1 MQCDI
6 KIDFFIEIRDIIMLS
21 DKIARLIPFDVL
33 ISKNDDTRTCLAKS
47 IIGFLSLHISK
58 DDIAHVNIVGG
69 SERDIGI
76 IKDLFNEIKINYKG
90 RII

>member
-33 ISKNDDTRTCLAKS
+33 VSKNDDNRTCMAKS
-47 IIGFLSLHISK
+47 IIGFLSLHLQQN
-58 DDIAHVNIVGG
+58 DIAHINVVGG
-69 SERDIGI
+69 SERDIMV
-76 IKDLFNEIKINYKG
+76 IKDLFNDIKNK
-90 RII
+90 